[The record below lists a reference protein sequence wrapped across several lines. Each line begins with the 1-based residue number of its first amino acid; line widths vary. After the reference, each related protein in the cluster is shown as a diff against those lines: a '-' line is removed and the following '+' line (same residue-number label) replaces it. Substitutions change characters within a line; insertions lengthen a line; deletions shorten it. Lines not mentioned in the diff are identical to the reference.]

1 MKSIRHHHSLP
12 WRIGARAEPC
22 VQATAYCVSLIAS
35 LPLLAVVGSA
45 CAADDNAAEPSFAAA
60 RPIKLDATAQE
71 KITLKYFRAIDAVPP
86 EPFFEEAESIRC
98 RTSPLKFCRDFSKTE
113 IQITSL
119 RFMVPPVP
127 GLAPKSL
134 TFRHNA
140 VIANYTFK

>member
-1 MKSIRHHHSLP
+1 V
-12 WRIGARAEPC
+12 RAVVFC
-22 VQATAYCVSLIAS
+22 IALIAS
-35 LPLLAVVGSA
+35 LPLLAA
-45 CAADDNAAEPSFAAA
+45 ANTAFAADDNASQPPFASG
-60 RPIKLDATAQE
+60 RPIKLNAPERERITVQYFHAVDAIA
-71 KITLKYFRAIDAVPP
+71 P

-113 IQITSL
+113 VQITSL

-134 TFRHNA
+134 TFRHNT